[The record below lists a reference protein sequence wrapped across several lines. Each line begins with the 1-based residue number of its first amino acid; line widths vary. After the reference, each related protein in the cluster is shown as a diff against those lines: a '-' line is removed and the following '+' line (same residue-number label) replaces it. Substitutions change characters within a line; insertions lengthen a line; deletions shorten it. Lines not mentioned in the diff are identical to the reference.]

1 MSIIRKGKRRMA
13 KGKIAVVV
21 IGMIL
26 LVGGIGTG
34 IVLSIQSK
42 NKQEASSSI
51 VNNQYGIVITADL
64 KQGEIITIDQIKQVA
79 LTEELQ
85 VLNAASYE
93 EVIGKRLRYKVAANT
108 MLIPEMIEDGEKV
121 SEDTRKHCYHF
132 IEMTDALCVGDYVD
146 IRIQFPNGADYII
159 LSKKKVLACSQYN
172 EQEGTQN
179 DLWLEVS
186 EEEIL
191 LLSSAVVDAVL
202 QEQARIYAIQY
213 VSQDQEKAIITYPE
227 NEIVHALIQE
237 DPNIIQQAIKKMENR
252 VRERVNMGLKEYG
265 QEQDKGYT
273 NEQDPSNDGGDDVT
287 LDQLE
292 INYVD

>member
-1 MSIIRKGKRRMA
+1 MA